1 MMRATIVK
9 LAAQATMPQVNWLT
23 RREQLV
29 LAMLLGLFIVGWT
42 VKVWRAAQEPEVS
55 TEVIER

>member
-1 MMRATIVK
+1 
-9 LAAQATMPQVNWLT
+9 MPEVNWLT